1 MSSYPSHLQR
11 YAVAIAAVVVAFML
25 RYSIY
30 GTLDN
35 RIPFGFFTS
44 ATLIA
49 AWYGGL
55 GPGLLSACAGL
66 LLGDLFF
73 LPPRQEGGSFG
84 EVERTAIGIYAMNAA
99 LIVVLF
105 ALLHTRLR
113 DLEDKLKGGGPEG
126 RDSPAPKSDI
136 RGQTQSR

>member
-1 MSSYPSHLQR
+1 MSRYPSHLKR
-11 YAVAIAAVVVAFML
+11 YAVAVAAVAAAFAI
-25 RYSIY
+25 RYGIY

-35 RIPFGFFTS
+35 RLPFAFFTS

-55 GPGLLSACAGL
+55 GPGLLAAAAGL

-73 LPPRQEGGSFG
+73 LPPRQEGEAYG
-84 EVERTAIGIYAMNAA
+84 EVVRTGIGIYAMNAA
-99 LIVVLF
+99 LIVLLF

-113 DLEDKLKGGGPEG
+113 DLEDKLKGDSPEG
-126 RDSPAPKSDI
+126 RASPPPLPDT
-136 RGQTQSR
+136 RGQTKPR

>member
-1 MSSYPSHLQR
+1 MSRYPSHLKR
-11 YAVAIAAVVVAFML
+11 YTVAVAAVAVAFAI
-25 RYSIY
+25 RYGIY

-35 RIPFGFFTS
+35 RLPFSFFTS

-55 GPGLLSACAGL
+55 GPGLLAAVAGL

-73 LPPRQEGGSFG
+73 LPPRQEGEGYG
-84 EVERTAIGIYAMNAA
+84 EVVRTGIGIYAMNAA
-99 LIVVLF
+99 LIVLLF

-113 DLEDKLKGGGPEG
+113 DLEDKLKGGSSEG
-126 RDSPAPKSDI
+126 RASPPAQPDT
-136 RGQTQSR
+136 RGQTKPS